1 MSYDKMEPEKL
12 ESEIESKRNG
22 LSENAEIYRPSLQ
35 KTMEKE
41 FFLFQLLSGLCTAA
55 AGVFLMHATEEAR

>member
-1 MSYDKMEPEKL
+1 MSHDKIEPGKL

-22 LSENAEIYRPSLQ
+22 LSENAEICRPSLQ
-35 KTMEKE
+35 KTMKKE

-55 AGVFLMHATEEAR
+55 AGVFLMYATEEAR